1 MKYCWS
7 ILSGLL
13 LLFGIWITTLHSFL
27 LFHGLAEVCSVVVAV
42 TIFVLVWNLKQY
54 LRNNYIVFIGIA
66 YLFVTGIDFI
76 HSLAYKGMGVFQT
89 NEYKRGQLVPFAV
102 FLYTKLFFWSIMFQF
117 LLNKPCSGGR

>member
-1 MKYCWS
+1 MPRIMKYCWS
-7 ILSGLL
+7 ILPGLL

-66 YLFVTGIDFI
+66 YFFVTGIDFI
-76 HSLAYKGMGVFQT
+76 HSLTYKGMGVFQT
-89 NEYKRGQLVPFAV
+89 NEYKRGQLAPFAV
-102 FLYTKLFFWSIMFQF
+102 
-117 LLNKPCSGGR
+117 